1 MTLSVDN
8 DFALPPTFF
17 WRLPEFRRSPAFFR
31 TALRVTAENWQG
43 VPLTVALPSGHALRI
58 EGHAPGAEV
67 RLEVKDFNFIR
78 RILASGDVGFAE
90 GYAAGDWDT
99 PDLPALLIAFSHNFD
114 RLGELMTGN
123 PVVRALDFFRHAL
136 KRNSRTGSRK
146 NIHAHYDLGN
156 GFYAGWLDPSM
167 TYSAALFEHAQMTL
181 EEAQGAKY
189 AALAR
194 SMKIEASHK
203 VLEIG
208 CGWGGFAEYVGREIG
223 AEVEAVTIS
232 QAQHDYAAKRIFE
245 AGLADRVKIRLCD
258 YRDVSG
264 RFDRIGSIEMF
275 EAVGEAYWPTFFG
288 KVEGLLA
295 PGGVAGLQIIT
306 IADELFEGYRSR
318 PDFIQ
323 KYIFPGGMLP
333 SDRRL
338 REETAKAGL
347 AWVDCRGFASDYAR
361 TLSDWG
367 ERFEAAWPAVRDLG
381 FDERFR
387 RLWRYYLGYCEAGFR
402 TGRTDVVH
410 LTLAKA

>member
-1 MTLSVDN
+1 MTVSLDN
-8 DFALPPTFF
+8 EFSPVF
-17 WRLPEFRRSPAFFR
+17 WRLPEVRRSPAAFR

-43 VPLTVALPSGHALRI
+43 VPLTVELPSGHALQI
-58 EGHAPGAEV
+58 QGHAPGKGVALKV
-67 RLEVKDFNFIR
+67 RDFNFIR

-99 PDLPALLIAFSHNFD
+99 PDLPALLEAFSSNFD
-114 RLGELMTGN
+114 RLAELMTGN
-123 PVVRALDFFRHAL
+123 PFIKTVDFISHHL
-136 KRNSRTGSRK
+136 HRNSRAGSKK

-167 TYSAALFEHAQMTL
+167 TYSAALYEHAQMTL
-181 EEAQGAKY
+181 EEAQAAKY
-189 AALAR
+189 AALSR
-194 SMKIEASHK
+194 SIGIERSHK

-223 AEVEAVTIS
+223 AEVEAITIS
-232 QAQHDYAAKRIFE
+232 QAQYDFAARRIFE

-258 YRDVSG
+258 YRDVGG
-264 RFDRIGSIEMF
+264 RFDRVGSIEMF

-288 KVEGLLA
+288 KLESVLA
-295 PGGVAGLQIIT
+295 PGGLAGLQIIT
-306 IADELFEGYRSR
+306 IADDLFEGYRRR

-333 SDRRL
+333 SDKRL
-338 REETAKAGL
+338 REETARAGL
-347 AWVDCRGFASDYAR
+347 AWRSCEGFAQDYAR
-361 TLSDWG
+361 TLSEWG
-367 ERFEAAWPAVRDLG
+367 ERFEAVWPEVSKLG
-381 FDERFR
+381 FDDRFR

-410 LTLAKA
+410 LTLAKT